1 MFSSALI
8 LQWEKPVVI
17 KEGFGNDPDV
27 ISEDEE
33 PSQVL
38 ANPNRANPLK
48 IEDLNIDPDA
58 PVVKKKVD
66 KSVPAGPKPVLSRRE
81 KEAADAAEA
90 KRRYDKLHEA
100 GKTVE
105 AKTDLA
111 RLEEVKKKREQQQ
124 ATRLA
129 EEAKA
134 AAKGKKWIYERCW

>member
-1 MFSSALI
+1 M
-8 LQWEKPVVI
+8 V
-17 KEGFGNDPDV
+17 
-27 ISEDEE
+27 SEDESTTI
-33 PSQVL
+33 PL

-48 IEDLNIDPDA
+48 MEDLNIDPDA

-66 KSVPAGPKPVLSRRE
+66 KSAPKPEMSRRE

-105 AKTDLA
+105 AKTDMA
-111 RLEEVKKKREQQQ
+111 RLEEVRKKRELQA

-129 EEAKA
+129 EEAKL
-134 AAKGKKWIYERCW
+134 AAKGKK